1 MAHRVLLAGIVLRAV
16 AIVADV
22 LRDAVD
28 GVVRVDAAA
37 LAAAAADAAA
47 PAVVEA
53 GGGSKKLFPMQAR
66 RPRGNARPFC
76 FCSTCG

>member
-1 MAHRVLLAGIVLRAV
+1 MAHRVLLVGIVLRAV

-28 GVVRVDAAA
+28 AAA
-37 LAAAAADAAA
+37 PVDDVAPAAVVAVAVA

-66 RPRGNARPFC
+66 RPRGNERPFC